1 MDVKSTASEA
11 NSLNKKVL
19 ALQRQVVK
27 ASPFKNKNKSLL
39 LTCAP

>member
-27 ASPFKNKNKSLL
+27 ARPSKNVSKVILVSGAL
-39 LTCAP
+39 